1 MCIADRHRSE
11 TNLVVQK
18 LMKTT
23 LVSPRNELSK
33 ITTELS
39 RLDMFHVIEDDSTS
53 DSNLND
59 LALRAFRIFI
69 DMDEILKELEI
80 KEIGIIDTLTKGY
93 HINKE
98 KIKAKDWSNFIEKLE
113 VDAKPIIK
121 EIKDLLSEKNQLLNQ
136 LEVNES
142 LNKTLAMFADLSV
155 DLNILQSLRQFHVVF
170 TVLSTKDLE
179 EVRKTL
185 LDDVIISTR
194 LTSETSALF
203 IATPAIESERVE
215 KILRSFEIKPFEI
228 PDRLPQNLIEA
239 KKIVTKD
246 LERQTLRF
254 KDINNMINT
263 KIEQSSQKMLS
274 LREEAKT
281 VNELFTNVKKVG
293 DLEYFAVIK
302 GYFPKSGLKEFK
314 KKFSRYIVFTEDVKQ
329 RESETDKKSSIPP
342 TIMKNFPFI
351 RAFEP
356 ITLNQ
361 GPPKYGEIDPT
372 PLIML
377 TFPFFYGIM
386 FGDLGHGIILSLF
399 GLLLYI
405 RGNNSMKKW
414 GIMLTVAGII
424 ASIVGLSIGEVF
436 GFAIGDI
443 IPSLKHPLLEI
454 VERHHGTTSFS
465 TDAVSI
471 ILQFSIIIGIFHLT
485 IGFGLDIINGL
496 KEKEY
501 VETLTENIPTFF
513 MYTFGVI
520 FALAFLGAGNNFEGL
535 LTMQDPIPL
544 LGIPVAQATSISL
557 PIIVITIL
565 VLILGKPIAIILKK
579 APKES
584 IAMVLVMG
592 IVEFIIRIV
601 EFLAGTMSYARLGV
615 LLLVHAALLMVLNM
629 AVSLPLAV
637 AIPMLI
643 VFNILIMMLEGL
655 IVYIQDLRLH
665 LYEWFT
671 KFYEGTG
678 SIFRKI
684 KPEPKYFDVEW
695 EEK

>member
-1 MCIADRHRSE
+1 MSSRNDLSE
-11 TNLVVQK
+11 
-18 LMKTT
+18 
-23 LVSPRNELSK
+23 

-39 RLDMFHVIEDDSTS
+39 RFDMFHVITEGDSQS

-59 LALRAFRIFI
+59 LALRAFKIFI
-69 DMDEILKELEI
+69 NMEEILKELGI
-80 KEIGIIDTLTKGY
+80 KEVGLIDTLTKGNK
-93 HINKE
+93 IEKE
-98 KIKAKDWSNFIEKLE
+98 KFKAKDWKGFIEKLE
-113 VDAKPIIK
+113 TDANPIIN
-121 EIKDLLSEKNQLLNQ
+121 DLQTLLSEKSKLQNQIV
-136 LEVNES
+136 ENES
-142 LNKTLAMFADLSV
+142 LKKAFSMLANLSV
-155 DLNILQSLRQFHVVF
+155 DLDILRNLKQFYTVF
-170 TVLSTKDLE
+170 TILSTKNLK
-179 EVRKTL
+179 EVRNSL
-185 LDDVIISTR
+185 PDDVFISVT
-194 LTSETSALF
+194 LTPERSALF
-203 IATPAIESERVE
+203 IATPAAESDRVE

-228 PDRLPQNLIEA
+228 PERLPQNLIEA
-239 KKIVTKD
+239 QKAVNQD
-246 LERQTLRF
+246 LDRQIIRLKEVSSTL
-254 KDINNMINT
+254 NT
-263 KIEQSSQKMLS
+263 KVENSSQKMLS
-274 LREEAKT
+274 LREGAKT
-281 VNELFTNVKKVG
+281 VHEVFTGVKKAG
-293 DLEYFAVIK
+293 DLQRFAVIK
-302 GYFPKSGLKEFK
+302 GYFPKNNITDFE
-314 KKFSRYIVFTEDVKQ
+314 KKFSKWIFFVEDAKH
-329 RESETDKKSSIPP
+329 RESDKEEKP
-342 TIMKNFPFI
+342 TNAPTLMKNFPFI
-351 RAFEP
+351 RAFET

-361 GPPKYGEIDPT
+361 GPPKYSDVDPT

-377 TFPFFYGIM
+377 TFPVFYGIM
-386 FGDLGHGIILSLF
+386 FGDLGHGVILSLF

-405 RGNNSMKKW
+405 RGNESMKKW
-414 GIMLTVAGII
+414 GIMLTVAGIT
-424 ASIVGLSIGEVF
+424 ASIVGFSIGEVF
-436 GFAIGDI
+436 GFAIGDV

-454 VERHHGTTSFS
+454 VERHHGATSFS

-501 VETLTENIPTFF
+501 VETLIEKIPTFF
-513 MYTFGVI
+513 MYIFGVI

-584 IAMVLVMG
+584 IAMALVMG